1 MNNKLIYLIYL
12 LAAVLS
18 MSGCTQIRQ
27 DTQPVPGVQAKSG
40 KDKENRDQDLSV
52 NFYYLE
58 SRMHIKNNETDKALA
73 SLEKARSMDPES
85 FVITWDLINLYL
97 RDQNTEKAVEAAEDL
112 VRINPDSVE
121 ALLLLIDLKKDTMEE
136 KELIDTLNRV
146 LSLDPENKEAFLRLG
161 KTYLE
166 KEAFEESRELFEKM
180 TEQFPDYYV
189 AFYYLGEIYMAIKD
203 YERAQLQFLKTIE
216 LEPDLIEPR
225 LQLIECLKQGPDPGG
240 EKNQMILDYYKEIL
254 DMESD
259 NIRARMGLGLHYY
272 KNRMRAEAGDIFMD
286 LGRSIEKNPHIA
298 VIVVDDYI
306 GKKKYQ
312 DAVIIFSEM
321 LKANPGSSTL
331 NFFTGMAYET
341 KGDFKSAVFYLKK
354 IKPDYPQ
361 YKKALIRIAYLHRQ
375 MNESQAAR
383 AFLEDKIRA
392 FPDDIDLIT
401 FLASFYEQDGMFE
414 KAFDILN
421 QGLDRLPENT
431 NLLFK
436 LGAVQDK
443 AGLKEEGI
451 STMTKIL
458 QIDPDDAGALNYIG
472 YTWADQGIRLNEA
485 LTMIQKAHDLKPDDG
500 YITDSLGWVY
510 YRMGDYEKS
519 VIYLQEAADLTD
531 YETIIADHLGDA
543 LQKTGQIE
551 KALETYE
558 KAIANAEKEDDDLVK
573 DIQKKIDLLRKQLH
587 E

>member
-27 DTQPVPGVQAKSG
+27 DTQPVPSVQAKSG